1 MISLFNGCKAL
12 TSLDLTSFDIGKV
25 IGTPNMFNYCNQ
37 LSEIKVSRNKWKI
50 DSVRNTN
57 GIFSDCKT
65 SSVTYVD

>member
-1 MISLFNGCKAL
+1 MTSLFNSCKAL

-25 IGTPNMFNYCNQ
+25 IGTP
-37 LSEIKVSRNKWKI
+37 KWKI